1 MTDRDASPSDPE
13 KSPKTIHAPGRFG
26 RFLPRIVRGSVR
38 GSGSRWRRT
47 LYGVWAA
54 QLLVI
59 SGFSMRAPILPGFFA
74 ELGVVT
80 PEGQAYWT
88 GLMLSLG
95 AGMMAFTSPIWGAV
109 ADKYGRKPM
118 LVRAQFAAFLTI
130 SLSAFV
136 YEPWQLL
143 GLRLIEGAMTG
154 TVAAATALIAV
165 SMPRDR
171 MGYGL
176 GMVQTAVFSGSA
188 LGPLFGGV
196 IADFIGYRSTFLVSG
211 FMALAAGV
219 ITLFVVQENFVKSEK
234 GEEAKVDNGSTWKI
248 ILGPTMLAL
257 TMSMLLVRF
266 ASSAVQPITPIFV
279 GMIAEVGSNVNTL
292 AGLTIGILGVTSAIS
307 SIYLGKLGDKRGH
320 FKILLWS
327 GVGAGLVYL
336 PMALAQHPWH
346 LIVLQAIFGFF
357 AGGLIPAANAL
368 IARVTDDSKRGVV
381 FGLMNTAGSIGGFAG
396 PLMGAGLAGIFGI
409 RATFV
414 LTGLVLLLM
423 ALNLW
428 ISNKRHPMESV
439 PEPRDV

>member
-1 MTDRDASPSDPE
+1 MTNQEPTSSTPESSQRVRPS
-13 KSPKTIHAPGRFG
+13 GRFG
-26 RFLPRIVRGSVR
+26 FFLPIIIRASER
-38 GSGSRWRRT
+38 GSGPRWRRT

-59 SGFSMRAPILPGFFA
+59 MGFSMRAPFLPGFFG
-74 ELGVVT
+74 ELGVTT

-95 AGMMAFTSPIWGAV
+95 AGMMAFTSPIWGAL

-118 LVRAQFAAFLTI
+118 LVRAQFAAFTTI
-130 SLSAFV
+130 TLAAFV
-136 YEPWQLL
+136 TSPWQML
-143 GLRLIEGAMTG
+143 GLRVIEGAMTG

-171 MGYGL
+171 LGYGL

-196 IADFIGYRSTFLVSG
+196 IADWFGYRTTFVISG
-211 FMALAAGV
+211 AMAFAAGL
-219 ITLFVVQENFVKSEK
+219 ITLFVVQEKFVRPEKSEK
-234 GEEAKVDNGSTWKI
+234 VEVDGVSTWKL

-257 TMSMLLVRF
+257 TISMLLVRF

-279 GMIAEVGSNVNTL
+279 EMISEVGSNVNTL
-292 AGLTIGILGVTSAIS
+292 AGITLGILGVTSAIS
-307 SIYLGKLGDKRGH
+307 SIYLGKLGDRRGH
-320 FKILLWS
+320 FKILLWCS
-327 GVGAGLVYL
+327 IGAGVIYL
-336 PMALAQHPWH
+336 PMAMAQHPWH
-346 LIVLQAIFGFF
+346 LILLQAIFGLF

-368 IARVTDDSKRGVV
+368 IAQVTEESKRGVV
-381 FGLMNTAGSIGGFAG
+381 FGLMNTAGSVGGFAG

-414 LTGLVLLLM
+414 LTGVVLLLM
-423 ALNLW
+423 AMNLW
-428 ISNKRHPMESV
+428 WANRRRPMESAPV
-439 PEPRDV
+439 AIDG